1 MLAPVLSVNFTTTTS
16 ISLTWT
22 SAGSVV
28 DSYEV
33 MWISQECSD
42 DVDEGNTTIT
52 DGSTNYTIEDLR
64 GGTSYN
70 ITVTASNAVSS
81 ASNSSASE
89 TQEIGKR
96 WW

>member
-1 MLAPVLSVNFTTTTS
+1 
-16 ISLTWT
+16 
-22 SAGSVV
+22 
-28 DSYEV
+28 
-33 MWISQECSD
+33 MWISQECPD

-64 GGTSYN
+64 EGTSYN

-89 TQEIGKR
+89 TQEIGKK